1 MSAAGER
8 FCKNIIMLGKYLYAS
23 FLAAGGVYD
32 SIAKSLVDHG
42 PTTRRP
48 LRMDADSVALPLSL
62 LKL

>member
-1 MSAAGER
+1 
-8 FCKNIIMLGKYLYAS
+8 MLGKYLYAS

-32 SIAKSLVDHG
+32 SIAKSLADRG

-48 LRMDADSVALPLSL
+48 LRMDANSVALPLSL

>member
-1 MSAAGER
+1 
-8 FCKNIIMLGKYLYAS
+8 MLDKYLYAS
-23 FLAAGGVYD
+23 FLATGGVYD
-32 SIAKSLVDHG
+32 SIAKSLVDRG

>member
-1 MSAAGER
+1 
-8 FCKNIIMLGKYLYAS
+8 MLDKYLYAS
-23 FLAAGGVYD
+23 FLATGLVYD

-48 LRMDADSVALPLSL
+48 LRVGADSVALPLSQ

>member
-1 MSAAGER
+1 MLQGNVSAKI
-8 FCKNIIMLGKYLYAS
+8 FPMLDKYLYAS
-23 FLAAGGVYD
+23 FLATGGVYD

-42 PTTRRP
+42 PTTRRR